1 MLAVIAGFFLVAT
14 IVLAVL
20 YSMERNKNRFNQ
32 TEQGTYYPIVS
43 GEDNWTE
50 TFDINSNFNEQRW
63 FVFESI
69 LYKSRWV

>member
-1 MLAVIAGFFLVAT
+1 MMVFNFIIHSSQSSQSKNSSKLISILLAVIAGFFLVAT

-43 GEDNWTE
+43 GEDN
-50 TFDINSNFNEQRW
+50 
-63 FVFESI
+63 
-69 LYKSRWV
+69 